1 MFFFETFRQRWVT
14 VTTLE
19 TSSIGIMYRMGGVVH
34 TYDINEDDL
43 IDGKEFLHDIRKKG
57 SQIVMVFYVTSL
69 WMVLKVILEFLIMI
83 FIRVNF

>member
-1 MFFFETFRQRWVT
+1 
-14 VTTLE
+14 
-19 TSSIGIMYRMGGVVH
+19 MGGVVH

-69 WMVLKVILEFLIMI
+69 WMVLKVILELLIMI
-83 FIRVNF
+83 FIRVIFWLQKIVSKSFAKSMILKFIGQKVRG

>member
-1 MFFFETFRQRWVT
+1 
-14 VTTLE
+14 
-19 TSSIGIMYRMGGVVH
+19 MYRMGGVVH

-69 WMVLKVILEFLIMI
+69 
-83 FIRVNF
+83 